1 MSSLLFAGQFHTG
14 LTEDEAQSTV
24 EPIRTDGDD
33 ASAKVAPEWNEIDS
47 DESGQLVGLSPR
59 VVGSVT
65 EPSGKQTEEA
75 PTGITMGTY
84 ETAFDGNQDVS
95 RRQASNGTAAA
106 REEAGQFGH
115 GSIQTEIGIEP
126 LNPAQEYGNDYFAVP
141 DPGANYAGG
150 AYMTPAQ
157 GDNWPQQ
164 VAQARATTQARA
176 NVQSTLYTNF
186 FSQD

>member
-1 MSSLLFAGQFHTG
+1 MSSLLFQGQFATG
-14 LTEDEAQSTV
+14 LDENEAQATL
-24 EPIRTDGDD
+24 EPIRDD
-33 ASAKVAPEWNEIDS
+33 PQNVEMAEDPEWNQIQS
-47 DESGQLVGLSPR
+47 DDSGQLIGLSPR
-59 VVGSVT
+59 VAASKT
-65 EPSGKQTEEA
+65 DPSGKETEEA
-75 PTGITMGTY
+75 PTGVTMGTY

-150 AYMTPAQ
+150 NYMTPPQ
-157 GDNWPQQ
+157 NDNWPQQ
-164 VAQARATTQARA
+164 VAQARANQQARA
-176 NVQSTLYTNF
+176 NVQGTLYSNF